1 MFFKIS
7 LSKGEL
13 TFGRMVSITTL
24 WAELNLSNLLAHRMV
39 SLMENTNSTGSSD
52 LWL

>member
-13 TFGRMVSITTL
+13 TFGRIGFYYNPLGGV
-24 WAELNLSNLLAHRMV
+24 EPF
-39 SLMENTNSTGSSD
+39 
-52 LWL
+52 